1 MFEKEAEE
9 WVKDV
14 FPNDEFKQSGISRA
28 LVEFAEL
35 GYNKAI
41 DDVLEVAKGYG
52 LISSEVGFSDL
63 MAYENNEISEDVL
76 WMRFEDNALREL
88 KMAVEDLRQKID

>member
-1 MFEKEAEE
+1 MFEKIAEDNKPPYAFCALNTKCE
-9 WVKDV
+9 LWKDG
-14 FPNDEFKQSGISRA
+14 FQQG
-28 LVEFAEL
+28 AEL

-63 MAYENNEISEDVL
+63 MSYENNEIAEDVL
-76 WMRFEDNALREL
+76 
-88 KMAVEDLRQKID
+88 